1 MELYQKRK
9 KFPSQIKYEK
19 NNPTITFRI
28 KKYEKEKIIQMS
40 EESGKSIS
48 ELVRTALL
56 GLERDFSDVIED
68 IETRKDVQCM
78 NKWAI
83 WYYCAKCQNK
93 VYIIPNSKSHKIII
107 EQMSGYFV
115 HLGCI

>member
-1 MELYQKRK
+1 MESYQKRK

-28 KKYEKEKIIQMS
+28 RKYEKEKIIQMS
-40 EESGKSIS
+40 EESGKNIS

-56 GLERDFSDVIED
+56 DLERDFSDVIED
-68 IETRKDVQCM
+68 IEARKDVQCM

-83 WYYCAKCQNK
+83 WCYCVKCQDK
-93 VYIIPNSKSHKIII
+93 AYIVPNSKSHNIII

-115 HLGCI
+115 HPECL